1 MKESLED
8 PLAIHLLL
16 KFFNIYSPRR
26 GCRLLFSTLP
36 VPLLVM
42 VAWVDKDIQTADGG
56 KEERTGDQMIMIND
70 SNLSLAHVQQ

>member
-26 GCRLLFSTLP
+26 VCRLLYSTLP
-36 VPLLVM
+36 VLGMVV

-56 KEERTGDQMIMIND
+56 
-70 SNLSLAHVQQ
+70 

>member
-26 GCRLLFSTLP
+26 VCRLLFSSLP

-56 KEERTGDQMIMIND
+56 
-70 SNLSLAHVQQ
+70 